1 MRISLVLLSLLLT
14 ACGSLPHEQS
24 SDNAD
29 AASLVANDFARSR
42 LIADDFVAAMVQLPQ
57 LEPNATTLT
66 TTIPASRFGQLL
78 MHSMQSAGYE
88 FRVQASNFTNNTETS
103 NPALSYFVNRR
114 SEVDDAISSNPISSI
129 LGVYEFMIEAGTV
142 KLKRSYEVDTDGVW
156 PASSMYVL
164 GADAAGLQL
173 DASLFDDQHRKPNL
187 PAGAIIASAP
197 EEVLPTSDSTDS
209 PLRNPALNAR
219 AYTSPTNRVSAQPM
233 AGPLPN
239 AVSTSARSSGPM
251 VKLPIKRNM
260 YDLER
265 SNYAELFDNYETLER
280 KVLVF
285 ANDSM
290 IMGDSNKKVTEA
302 IARNFDSSTD
312 LISVIGCSHGS
323 TALRNGNAV
332 LANGRASR
340 VKEEFLIAGIDSE
353 LVLDE
358 GCWAGSHF
366 DKMPPRGVVVTH
378 KRRS

>member
-1 MRISLVLLSLLLT
+1 MSFAYRRRIL
-14 ACGSLPHEQS
+14 
-24 SDNAD
+24 
-29 AASLVANDFARSR
+29 
-42 LIADDFVAAMVQLPQ
+42 
-57 LEPNATTLT
+57 
-66 TTIPASRFGQLL
+66 
-78 MHSMQSAGYE
+78 
-88 FRVQASNFTNNTETS
+88 NNGETS

-114 SEVDDAISSNPISSI
+114 SDADDAKNTNPVSSI

-142 KLKRSYEVDTDGVW
+142 KLKRSYKVDTDGVW

-173 DASLFDDQHRKPNL
+173 DANLFDDQRRKPNL
-187 PAGAIIASAP
+187 PDGALITSAP
-197 EEVLPTSDSTDS
+197 EEVLPITNSADSS
-209 PLRNPALNAR
+209 LRSPALNAR
-219 AYTSPTNRVSAQPM
+219 AYTSPTNRVSAKAI

-239 AVSTSARSSGPM
+239 AVSTSARSNVPI

-260 YDLER
+260 FDLER
-265 SNYAELFDNYETLER
+265 SNYAELLDKYETLER

-290 IMGDSNKKVTEA
+290 IMGDSNKKVAEA

-323 TALRNGNAV
+323 TARRNGNAV